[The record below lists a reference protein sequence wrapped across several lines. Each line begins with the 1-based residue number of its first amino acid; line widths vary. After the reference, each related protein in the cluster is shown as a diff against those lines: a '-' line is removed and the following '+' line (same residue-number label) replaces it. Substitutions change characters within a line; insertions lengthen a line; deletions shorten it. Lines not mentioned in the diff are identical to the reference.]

1 MSENVQTCRYSSR
14 QVYNFPNMFKLVQRW
29 LSFLKTVRICLELYK
44 AVNGINHM
52 TESLSSLVLF
62 FNFNIIQ
69 DLLKFLLNFMLLHI
83 FVVTL
88 YAFAY
93 FLSLAESFRG
103 MYFWKNAKF
112 LQCFVFV
119 IWDSLKSRAV
129 LFSELSLMLK
139 QSITNQ
145 TRF

>member
-1 MSENVQTCRYSSR
+1 MSKLVWKRSNMSLLVQTCRYLSR
-14 QVYNFPNMFKLVQRW
+14 HVSNCPNMFKLVQQQSYDW
-29 LSFLKTVRICLELYK
+29 KSFQSCF
-44 AVNGINHM
+44 
-52 TESLSSLVLF
+52 F

-129 LFSELSLMLK
+129 LFFELSLMLK
-139 QSITNQ
+139 QPITNQ